1 VYTPRYDGRMTRTI
15 TQRELR
21 NESAAVMDAVEAGET
36 ITITRNGHPI
46 AELRPLT
53 RRRATSLDQVQA
65 RYAMLPRMSYEAL
78 RADIDEFF
86 GDDDRIRDEDY
97 E

>member
-1 VYTPRYDGRMTRTI
+1 MTRTI

-21 NESAAVMDAVEAGET
+21 NESAAVMDAVEGGET
-36 ITITRNGHPI
+36 IVVTRNGRPV
-46 AELRPLT
+46 AELRPIRA
-53 RRRATSLDQVQA
+53 RRSVPLDEIREQFA
-65 RYAMLPRMSYEAL
+65 LLPRMSYTEM
-78 RADIDEFF
+78 RADIEEFF

>member
-1 VYTPRYDGRMTRTI
+1 MSRTI

-21 NESAAVMDAVEAGET
+21 NESAAVMDAVESGET
-36 ITITRNGHPI
+36 ITITRNGVPV
-46 AELRPLT
+46 AELSPVRP
-53 RRRATSLDQVQA
+53 RRRGVRTDELKRVFAGQPRVD
-65 RYAMLPRMSYEAL
+65 YAAM

>member
-1 VYTPRYDGRMTRTI
+1 MKRTI

-21 NESAAVMDAVEAGET
+21 NESAAVMDAVESGET
-36 ITITRNGHPI
+36 ITITRNGRPV
-46 AELRPLT
+46 AELRPIHEAEAAPLD
-53 RRRATSLDQVQA
+53 AIQNLFASL
-65 RYAMLPRMSYEAL
+65 PSMSYEKL
-78 RADIDEFF
+78 RTDIDEFF

>member
-1 VYTPRYDGRMTRTI
+1 MSRTI

-21 NESAAVMDAVEAGET
+21 NESAAVMDAVENGET
-36 ITITRNGHPI
+36 ITITRNGVPT
-46 AELRPLT
+46 AELRPIEP
-53 RRRATSLDQVQA
+53 RRRSGVPTAELKRLFAGHPRVDYAT
-65 RYAMLPRMSYEAL
+65 M
-78 RADIDEFF
+78 RAEIDEFF

>member
-1 VYTPRYDGRMTRTI
+1 MNRKI

-21 NESAAVMDAVEAGET
+21 NESAAVMDAVESGET
-36 ITITRNGHPI
+36 ITITRNGRAV
-46 AELRPLT
+46 AELRPIDE
-53 RRRATSLDQVQA
+53 REKAPLDAIQDLFSA
-65 RYAMLPRMSYEAL
+65 LPSMSYERL

>member
-1 VYTPRYDGRMTRTI
+1 MSRVTTRRSI

-21 NESAAVMDAVEAGET
+21 NQSAAVMDAVENGET
-36 ITITRNGHPI
+36 ITITRNGRPV
-46 AELRPLT
+46 AELRPI
-53 RRRATSLDQVQA
+53 AQSGKAPLDEIQDLFA
-65 RYAMLPRMSYEAL
+65 ALPSMSYEQL
-78 RADIDEFF
+78 RTDIDEFF

>member
-1 VYTPRYDGRMTRTI
+1 MHRTI

-21 NESAAVMDAVEAGET
+21 NESAAVMDAVEHGET
-36 ITITRNGHPI
+36 LTITRNGVPTANLVPIRPRRTGVRTDELKRLFAGHP
-46 AELRPLT
+46 RVDYDT
-53 RRRATSLDQVQA
+53 
-65 RYAMLPRMSYEAL
+65 M

-86 GDDDRIRDEDY
+86 GDDDRIREEDY

>member
-1 VYTPRYDGRMTRTI
+1 MSRTI

-36 ITITRNGHPI
+36 ITITRNGRPV
-46 AELRPLT
+46 AELRPISE
-53 RRRATSLDQVQA
+53 AKAPLDEIQDLFA
-65 RYAMLPRMSYEAL
+65 ALPSMSYEKL

>member
-1 VYTPRYDGRMTRTI
+1 MNRMVTQRTI

-36 ITITRNGHPI
+36 ITITRNGRPV
-46 AELRPLT
+46 AELRPIEQSDK
-53 RRRATSLDQVQA
+53 APLDAIQDLFA
-65 RYAMLPRMSYEAL
+65 ALAPMSHERL

>member
-1 VYTPRYDGRMTRTI
+1 MTRTI

-21 NESAAVMDAVEAGET
+21 NESAAVMDAVENGET
-36 ITITRNGHPI
+36 ITITRNGIPT
-46 AELRPLT
+46 AELRPIAT
-53 RRRATSLDQVQA
+53 RRRRGVPTSELRRIFANHPRVD
-65 RYAMLPRMSYEAL
+65 YAAM
-78 RADIDEFF
+78 RADIEEFF

>member
-1 VYTPRYDGRMTRTI
+1 MTRTI

-21 NESAAVMDAVEAGET
+21 NDSAAVMDAVEEGET
-36 ITITRNGHPI
+36 ITITRNGVPM
-46 AELRPLT
+46 AELRPI
-53 RRRATSLDQVQA
+53 RRRKGVPTSELQRLFAGHPRVD
-65 RYAMLPRMSYEAL
+65 YAAM
-78 RADIDEFF
+78 RADIEEFF

>member
-1 VYTPRYDGRMTRTI
+1 MTRTI

-21 NESAAVMDAVEAGET
+21 NESAAVMDAIEGGET
-36 ITITRNGHPI
+36 IVVTRNGVPTAVMKPI
-46 AELRPLT
+46 ERE
-53 RRRATSLDQVQA
+53 RRRTGVPTSELKRMFAGHPRVD
-65 RYAMLPRMSYEAL
+65 YAAM
-78 RADIDEFF
+78 RADIEEFF

>member
-1 VYTPRYDGRMTRTI
+1 MRRKI

-21 NESAAVMDAVEAGET
+21 NESAAVMDAVESGET
-36 ITITRNGHPI
+36 ITITRNGRSV
-46 AELRPLT
+46 AELRPISQEE
-53 RRRATSLDQVQA
+53 AAPLDAIQDLFA
-65 RYAMLPRMSYEAL
+65 ALPSMSYEQL

>member
-1 VYTPRYDGRMTRTI
+1 MSRTI

-21 NESAAVMDAVEAGET
+21 NESAAVMDAVESGET
-36 ITITRNGHPI
+36 ITITRNGVPT
-46 AELRPLT
+46 AELRPISG
-53 RRRATSLDQVQA
+53 RRRRGVRTDDLKRLFAGHPRVD
-65 RYAMLPRMSYEAL
+65 YAAMRTE
-78 RADIDEFF
+78 IEEFF

>member
-1 VYTPRYDGRMTRTI
+1 MSRTI

-21 NESAAVMDAVEAGET
+21 NDNAAVMDAVEAGET
-36 ITITRNGHPI
+36 IVVTRNGVPTAVI
-46 AELRPLT
+46 KPVG
-53 RRRATSLDQVQA
+53 RRRAGVPTSELKRIFAGHPRVD
-65 RYAMLPRMSYEAL
+65 YAAM
-78 RADIDEFF
+78 RAEIEDFF

>member
-1 VYTPRYDGRMTRTI
+1 MTRTI

-21 NESAAVMDAVEAGET
+21 NDSAAVMDAVENGET
-36 ITITRNGHPI
+36 ITVTRNGRAV
-46 AELRPLT
+46 AELRPI
-53 RRRATSLDQVQA
+53 RRRRRTGVPTDELQRLFAG
-65 RYAMLPRMSYEAL
+65 LPRMDYAAM
-78 RADIDEFF
+78 RADIEEFF

>member
-1 VYTPRYDGRMTRTI
+1 MTRTI

-21 NESAAVMDAVEAGET
+21 NESAAVMDAVEGGET
-36 ITITRNGHPI
+36 IVVTRNGRPV
-46 AELRPLT
+46 AELRPI
-53 RRRATSLDQVQA
+53 RAHRSASLDEIQREFA
-65 RYAMLPRMSYEAL
+65 LLPRMSYASL